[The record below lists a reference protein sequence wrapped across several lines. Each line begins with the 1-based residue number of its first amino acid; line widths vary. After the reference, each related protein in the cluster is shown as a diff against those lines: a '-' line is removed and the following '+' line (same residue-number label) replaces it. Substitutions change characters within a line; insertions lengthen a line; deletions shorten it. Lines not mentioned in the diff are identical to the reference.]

1 MHRKFCCLA
10 LILSSSL
17 PVTAGLMPAA
27 AKAAGDAGQ
36 KQLIDAL
43 DAAWVRVLDDGTY
56 RSIVNKHGMGD
67 VIINISDC
75 LPKPKFTPFPAAPE
89 GALRR
94 ILKDQA
100 IKVGYSNSGQTGP
113 GDTATYFTEIGEE
126 MLAAMLDRVASHYD
140 TGRIKVITVNLSY
153 PFDHTT
159 ALNDRTIDIVG
170 QVNALGGIS
179 ENSRRRTSRRFT
191 CIVSGSRQVLWVSKT
206 NGPDWETIDDA
217 LNDPTARICA
227 GPLSNQLGKAY
238 FDLPGQKSSTAYLND
253 MQICLTKL
261 VRGEVDAMLSPF
273 PDARFFPARVDSND
287 DGALDAATAGRF
299 RSIPTHIVAG
309 TPFWAAID

>member
-1 MHRKFCCLA
+1 MIRNTSCLPF
-10 LILSSSL
+10 ILSSAL
-17 PVTAGLMPAA
+17 LVATGLSPAVA
-27 AKAAGDAGQ
+27 NETGQ

-56 RSIVNKHGMGD
+56 RSIINKHGMGD

-75 LPKPKFTPFPAAPE
+75 LPNPEFTPFPKASE
-89 GALRR
+89 GALQR
-94 ILKDQA
+94 ILKDQS
-100 IKVGYSNSGQTGP
+100 IKVGYSDSGQTGP
-113 GDTATYFTEIGEE
+113 GDSATHFTEIGEE
-126 MLAAMLDRVASHYD
+126 LLEAMLARVTDHYG
-140 TGRIKVITVNLSY
+140 TGPIEVTTVRLKY

-179 ENSRRRTSRRFT
+179 EDRRRRTSRRFT

-206 NGPDWETIDDA
+206 NGPNWKTVDDA
-217 LNDPTARICA
+217 LNDPTTRICA

-238 FDLPGQKSSTAYLND
+238 FDLPGQKSTTAYLND

-273 PDARFFPARVDSND
+273 PHSRFFPARVDSND
-287 DGALDAATAGRF
+287 DGTLDTPTKGLF

>member
-1 MHRKFCCLA
+1 MLRIHCRIA
-10 LILSSSL
+10 LVLSSGL
-17 PVTAGLMPAA
+17 LITAGLLPAA
-27 AKAAGDAGQ
+27 AEAGSENGQ
-36 KQLIDAL
+36 QQLIDAL

-75 LPKPKFTPFPAAPE
+75 LPNPEFTAFPEAPE

-94 ILKDQA
+94 ILKEQA
-100 IKVGYSNSGQTGP
+100 IKVGYSDSGKTGP
-113 GDTATYFTEIGEE
+113 GDSATYFTDIGKE
-126 MLAAMLDRVASHYD
+126 LLVAMLKRVADHYE
-140 TGRIKVITVNLSY
+140 TGPIKVINVNLNY
-153 PFDHTT
+153 PFAHTS
-159 ALNDRTIDIVG
+159 ALNDGTIDIVG

-179 ENSRRRTSRRFT
+179 ENIRRRTSRRFT
-191 CIVSGSRQVLWVSKT
+191 CIVSGSRQVLWVNKT
-206 NGPDWETIDDA
+206 DGPDWKTIDDA

-253 MQICLTKL
+253 IQICLTKL

-273 PDARFFPARVDSND
+273 PDARFFPEQLDSNA
-287 DGALDAATAGRF
+287 DGTLDTATAGRF
-299 RSIPTHIVAG
+299 RAIPTHIVAG
-309 TPFWAAID
+309 TPYWAAID

>member
-1 MHRKFCCLA
+1 MFCQFCKSA
-10 LILSSSL
+10 LILTFAIL
-17 PVTAGLMPAA
+17 ATPVLMPATA
-27 AKAAGDAGQ
+27 SETGQ
-36 KQLIDAL
+36 KELIDAL

-56 RSIVNKHGMGD
+56 RSIINKHDMGD

-75 LPKPKFTPFPAAPE
+75 LPKPEFTPYPKATE
-89 GALRR
+89 GALKR
-94 ILKDQA
+94 ILEDGV
-100 IKVGYSNSGQTGP
+100 IKVGYSDSGEHGP
-113 GDTATYFTEIGEE
+113 GDSAVYFTAIGEE
-126 MLAAMLDRVASHYD
+126 MLAAILDRVAAHYGAD
-140 TGRIKVITVNLSY
+140 PIKVTTVNLNY

-179 ENSRRRTSRRFT
+179 EDRRRRTSRRFT
-191 CIVSGSRQVLWVSKT
+191 CIVSGSRQVLWVSKAK
-206 NGPDWETIDDA
+206 GPDWKTVDDA
-217 LNDPTARICA
+217 LNDPTTRICA

-238 FDLPGQKSSTAYLND
+238 FDLPGQKSTTAYLND

-273 PDARFFPARVDSND
+273 PDARFFPPRVDSND
-287 DGALDAATAGRF
+287 DGDLDTETAGLF

-309 TPFWAAID
+309 TPFWAALE

>member
-1 MHRKFCCLA
+1 MCREPRFLLQFLGACLTCGM
-10 LILSSSL
+10 SL
-17 PVTAGLMPAA
+17 ATASADTA
-27 AKAAGDAGQ
+27 SRSGQ
-36 KQLIDAL
+36 EQLVDAL

-56 RSIVNKHGMGD
+56 RSIVNKHEMGD
-67 VIINISDC
+67 VVINIADC
-75 LPKPKFTPFPAAPE
+75 LPNPEFTPYPEKPA

-94 ILKDQA
+94 ILDERK
-100 IKVGYSNSGQTGP
+100 IKVGYSDSGETGRGDSASFFTDMGRELLAVMLERISEHYGTGP
-113 GDTATYFTEIGEE
+113 IAVEI
-126 MLAAMLDRVASHYD
+126 
-140 TGRIKVITVNLSY
+140 VNLNY

-179 ENSRRRTSRRFT
+179 EDTRRRTSRRFT
-191 CIVSGSRQVLWVSKT
+191 CIVSGSPQVLWVSKED
-206 NGPDWETIDDA
+206 GPDWQTIDDA
-217 LNDPTARICA
+217 LNDPTAHICA

-273 PDARFFPARVDSND
+273 PDDRFFPPEVDA
-287 DGALDAATAGRF
+287 DGDGQFDTSTAGRF
-299 RSIPTHIVAG
+299 RSIPTYIVAG
-309 TPFWAAID
+309 TPFWAAIE

>member
-1 MHRKFCCLA
+1 MQCKFRCPSFTLSLSL
-10 LILSSSL
+10 LIA
-17 PVTAGLMPAA
+17 TGLTPAA
-27 AKAAGDAGQ
+27 ASESGQ

-43 DAAWVRVLDDGTY
+43 DAAWVRVLDDGTS
-56 RSIVNKHGMGD
+56 RSIINKHGMGD

-75 LPKPKFTPFPAAPE
+75 LPNPDVTPFPKEPE

-100 IKVGYSNSGQTGP
+100 IKVGYSDSGQMGP
-113 GDTATYFTEIGEE
+113 GDSGTYFTEIGDE
-126 MLAAMLDRVASHYD
+126 MLAAMLDRMASHYG
-140 TGRIKVITVNLSY
+140 TGPIEIMTVRLKY

-179 ENSRRRTSRRFT
+179 EDKRRRTSRRFSCT
-191 CIVSGSRQVLWVSKT
+191 VSGSRQVLWVSKT
-206 NGPDWETIDDA
+206 NGPDWKTIDDA

-238 FDLPGQKSSTAYLND
+238 FDLPGQKSTTAYLND

-261 VRGEVDAMLSPF
+261 VRGEVDGMLSPF
-273 PDARFFPARVDSND
+273 PHSRFFPARVDSTA
-287 DGALDAATAGRF
+287 DGTLDTATAGRF

>member
-1 MHRKFCCLA
+1 MHCKLRCLSF
-10 LILSSSL
+10 ILSSGL
-17 PVTAGLMPAA
+17 LLTALLTPAA
-27 AKAAGDAGQ
+27 ADSGSVNGQ
-36 KQLIDAL
+36 IQLIDAL

-56 RSIVNKHGMGD
+56 RKIVNKHDMAD
-67 VIINISDC
+67 VVINISDC
-75 LPKPKFTPFPAAPE
+75 LPNPEFTPFPEKPE

-94 ILKDQA
+94 ILADEA
-100 IKVGYSNSGQTGP
+100 INVGYSDSGQTGR
-113 GDTATYFTEIGEE
+113 GDSATFFTEMGRE
-126 MLAAMLDRVASHYD
+126 MLAAILERVASHYG
-140 TGRIKVITVNLSY
+140 TGKIKVVTINLTY
-153 PFDHTT
+153 PFNHTT
-159 ALNDRTIDIVG
+159 ALNDGTIDIVG

-179 ENSRRRTSRRFT
+179 EDKRRRISRRFT
-191 CIVSGSRQVLWVSKT
+191 CMIGGSRQVLWVNKVD
-206 NGPDWETIDDA
+206 GPDWATVDDA
-217 LNDPTARICA
+217 LNDPTAHICA

-273 PDARFFPARVDSND
+273 PDARFFPEKIDSND
-287 DGALDAATAGRF
+287 DGELDTSTAGRF

>member
-1 MHRKFCCLA
+1 MRRKRGCLA
-10 LILSSSL
+10 LILGSSVL
-17 PVTAGLMPAA
+17 VTAGFMPALA
-27 AKAAGDAGQ
+27 RADSETGQ

-56 RSIVNKHGMGD
+56 RSVVNKHGMGD

-75 LPKPKFTPFPAAPE
+75 LPNPEFTPFPEAPE

-113 GDTATYFTEIGEE
+113 GDSATYFTQIGEE
-126 MLAAMLDRVASHYD
+126 LLAAMLDRVASHYE
-140 TGRIKVITVNLSY
+140 TGPIKVITVNLSY

-159 ALNDRTIDIVG
+159 ALNDRSIDIVG

-179 ENSRRRTSRRFT
+179 EDRRRRTSRRFT
-191 CIVSGSRQVLWVSKT
+191 CIVSGSPQVLWVNKT
-206 NGPDWETIDDA
+206 NGPDWESVDDA
-217 LNDPTARICA
+217 LNDPTARVCA
-227 GPLSNQLGKAY
+227 GPLSNQLAKAY
-238 FDLPGQKSSTAYLND
+238 FDLPGQKSTTAYLND
-253 MQICLTKL
+253 MQVCLTKL

-273 PDARFFPARVDSND
+273 PDSRFFPARLDSND
-287 DGALDAATAGRF
+287 DGALDTASDGRF
-299 RSIPTHIVAG
+299 RSIPTYIVAG

>member
-1 MHRKFCCLA
+1 MHRKLCYLA

-17 PVTAGLMPAA
+17 PVIAGLMPAA

-94 ILKDQA
+94 ILKDRA
-100 IKVGYSNSGQTGP
+100 IRVGYSDSGQTGP
-113 GDTATYFTEIGEE
+113 GDSATFFTEIGDE
-126 MLAAMLDRVASHYD
+126 MLTAMLDRVASHYD
-140 TGRIKVITVNLSY
+140 TGPINVITVNLSY

-191 CIVSGSRQVLWVSKT
+191 CIVSGSRQVLWVSKA

>member
-1 MHRKFCCLA
+1 MLNKRCWLA
-10 LILSSSL
+10 LILSYSL
-17 PVTAGLMPAA
+17 LVTAGLLPAA
-27 AKAAGDAGQ
+27 AKAASDAGQ

-75 LPKPKFTPFPAAPE
+75 LPNPEFTPFPAAPE

-94 ILKDQA
+94 ILEDQA
-100 IKVGYSNSGQTGP
+100 IKVGYSDSGQTGP
-113 GDTATYFTEIGEE
+113 GDSATFFTEIGDE
-126 MLAAMLDRVASHYD
+126 MLAAMLDRVANHYD
-140 TGRIKVITVNLSY
+140 TGPIKVITVNLSY

-170 QVNALGGIS
+170 QVNALGGVS
-179 ENSRRRTSRRFT
+179 EDRRRRTSRRFT

-206 NGPDWETIDDA
+206 HGPDWKTVDDA

-227 GPLSNQLGKAY
+227 GPLSNQLAKAY

-253 MQICLTKL
+253 MQVCLTKL
-261 VRGEVDAMLSPF
+261 VRGEADAMLSPF

-287 DGALDAATAGRF
+287 DGTLDTTTAGRF